1 MMCYWSISSRSG
13 RRYLFSEALKEGHF
27 VKARGIKKKI
37 EPGHAAFDTVECK
50 KGEIYQ
56 FNKKKCPR
64 VGLLDMTNYEA
75 CQFWKKEV
83 IQKEIMDYA
92 GASFWMAGE

>member
-1 MMCYWSISSRSG
+1 MFG
-13 RRYLFSEALKEGHF
+13 EALKKGYF
-27 VKARGIKKKI
+27 VKAKGNKKKR
-37 EPGHAAFDTVECK
+37 EPGHVAFDPAERN

-56 FNKKKCPR
+56 FNKNKSPR

-75 CQFWKKEV
+75 CQFWMKEV
-83 IQKEIMDYA
+83 IQKEVMDYA